1 MWEYSLTDFDESA
14 EISRMKHFSNKLE
27 MAFPE
32 YFAHRGNAEK
42 CRVACIYLE
51 LRENDKRIQL
61 LRAKNQ
67 FLDDC
72 MPFAAVSIDEK
83 LDAMSR

>member
-1 MWEYSLTDFDESA
+1 MWEFSLRDFDESA
-14 EISRMKHFSNKLE
+14 GISRMKHFSNKLE

-32 YFAHRGNAEK
+32 YFAQNSEK

-51 LRENDKRIQL
+51 LRENYKRIQL

-67 FLDDC
+67 FL
-72 MPFAAVSIDEK
+72 
-83 LDAMSR
+83 L